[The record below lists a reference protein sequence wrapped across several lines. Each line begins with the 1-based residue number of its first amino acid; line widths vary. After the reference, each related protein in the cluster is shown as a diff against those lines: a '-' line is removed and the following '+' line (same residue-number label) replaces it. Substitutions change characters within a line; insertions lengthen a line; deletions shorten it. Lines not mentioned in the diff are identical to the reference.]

1 MTSMLAGSFRGFELE
16 CDINKGRGGLYEWQQ
31 RKYRPTDF
39 QVGRC
44 CASLVS
50 LAQSL
55 SLPFSLSLSSP
66 SIVSSTYLLVDRV
79 VSPVVRV
86 AVVLVPSFV
95 ALSCR
100 SIVGIV
106 RFRSVCRPSPTSLPL
121 PSAAGSHFKA
131 DRRRDPPCKLLL
143 TAVVAGARSLDVEL
157 HCQSTVR
164 CWSFAHRTHRR
175 PDHRGQRGIERNI
188 FYRS

>member
-79 VSPVVRV
+79 VSPVVRPPKKKTTFWH
-86 AVVLVPSFV
+86 VPSFV

-143 TAVVAGARSLDVEL
+143 TAVVAGARSKI
-157 HCQSTVR
+157 TR
-164 CWSFAHRTHRR
+164 CRVALSVYGEVLEFR
-175 PDHRGQRGIERNI
+175 PSHTSPPGPQGAKRN
-188 FYRS
+188 